1 MTFKNKMISALI
13 ISLILLV
20 IVFQS
25 SNLRNNIK
33 ELTIIKMPIENCM
46 PQERICNIKIN
57 DIEVSV
63 SFEKEIFYLK
73 PFKVSLFSENK
84 NSNGIDAVYID
95 FKMRNMDMGV
105 NRFLLS
111 GTDSKNNKQNWQGKA
126 LLPIC
131 VTGRADWY
139 SELEIIIDKKKYIV
153 SFPLTVMQA
162 AR

>member
-13 ISLILLV
+13 ISLIILV

-153 SFPLTVMQA
+153 SFPFTVMQA

>member
-13 ISLILLV
+13 ISLIILV

-153 SFPLTVMQA
+153 SFPLTVKQA
-162 AR
+162 GR